1 MEYCE
6 IAQAGTDVYKVHFG
20 GVRVS
25 KTIYASDCMLIEE
38 QLTIVYIEI
47 STPAHRS
54 VYNILSALTI
64 RIHVERSLFIE
75 RYSLLE

>member
-6 IAQAGTDVYKVHFG
+6 IAQARTDAYNVHFG

-47 STPAHRS
+47 STLVHRPL
-54 VYNILSALTI
+54 YNT
-64 RIHVERSLFIE
+64 F
-75 RYSLLE
+75 